1 MTFQRFVFKT
11 HKWLAVG
18 VGLFTFFWF
27 LTGIVMILPLL
38 RDTQPPSVAQQ
49 GEAPARDSHP
59 YRQVAVSVPQA
70 IAAAEAAAGH
80 PLPVTSVSFR
90 ALPGRLAYEIGT
102 NGAGVFLINS
112 VDGARVVIT
121 PELAGQI
128 AADALQQTAA
138 WRTPVLLREHTSEYK
153 HPSLPAYRLE
163 ADDAQHTV
171 YYISAQTG
179 EVLQGSTRL
188 GRLRGML
195 VGIHTFGFLRP
206 QMDNRAANLTLAG
219 FAAAGLLMSVF
230 GMWILGLQLLNWLRA
245 HRRVV

>member
-27 LTGIVMILPLL
+27 LSGIVMVLPLQ
-38 RDTQPPSVAQQ
+38 RETQPPGVAQQ
-49 GEAPARDSHP
+49 GQAPARDSHP

-70 IAAAEAAAGH
+70 IAAAEAAAGR
-80 PLPVTSVSFR
+80 PLSVTSVSFR
-90 ALPGRLAYEIGT
+90 ALPGRLVYQIET
-102 NGAGVFLINS
+102 NGAGVFLMDTAE
-112 VDGARVVIT
+112 VARIVIT
-121 PELAGQI
+121 PELAAQI
-128 AADALQQTAA
+128 AAAALGHPAA
-138 WRTPVLLREHTSEYK
+138 WPAPVLLREHTSEYM

-188 GRLRGML
+188 GRLRGIL
-195 VGIHTFGFLRP
+195 VGMHTFGFLRP
-206 QMDNRAANLTLAG
+206 EMDNRAISLTLIG
-219 FAAAGLLMSVF
+219 FALTGLLLSVS